1 MRKII
6 LSLLTLSV
14 LSGAA
19 FASQPNYDL
28 RDVVPFNFSDTININ
43 ALDAVDAPAT
53 GAGGDHNLH
62 TELKY
67 RQNKPRKNSCGGSSL

>member
-19 FASQPNYDL
+19 FASQPNFDL
-28 RDVVPFNFSDTININ
+28 HDVAPFNSIETTIIN
-43 ALDAVDAPAT
+43 
-53 GAGGDHNLH
+53 
-62 TELKY
+62 
-67 RQNKPRKNSCGGSSL
+67 R